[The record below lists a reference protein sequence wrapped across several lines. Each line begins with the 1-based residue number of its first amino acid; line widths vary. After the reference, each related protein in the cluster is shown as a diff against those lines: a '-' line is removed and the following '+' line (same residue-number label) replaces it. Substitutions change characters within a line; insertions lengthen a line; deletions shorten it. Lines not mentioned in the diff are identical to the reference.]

1 MTPYLALPPAS
12 PRDVPFRVA
21 TLATPLFSFAR
32 ASYGEGARDARV
44 VAVPQAHA
52 YSAIVQLQD
61 FASHKLWRDGRL
73 IHTGGHAR
81 YTMALTDQTHD
92 YACQHLSS
100 FDNVRIQLDQ
110 PRLDKLSDELTGR
123 RLYGLQSMQ
132 NVADP
137 VMKGLVEAL
146 LPLLHQREPADAVFI
161 EHVMIAIAVHLMRR
175 YGGLQDPLL
184 HSARGCRMAAQQES
198 RAKDYMVSHLAYDFT
213 LEDVAR
219 HCGMSRATFAR
230 AFRKRLGMTP
240 FEWVRSQRVERAKQL
255 LLAKGLTLAEISA
268 ECGFADQSHFT
279 RVFTR
284 LVGVGPRA
292 WQHTVLN

>member
-1 MTPYLALPPAS
+1 LTQYLAVPAALQQ
-12 PRDVPFRVA
+12 DVPFHIA

-32 ASYGEGARDARV
+32 ATRGMDARDARV
-44 VAVPQAHA
+44 FSVPQAQA
-52 YSAIVQLQD
+52 YTAIVQLKD

-81 YTMALTDQTHD
+81 HTMALTDQTQN

-110 PRLDKLSDELTGR
+110 PRLDKLSDELTGK
-123 RLYGLQSMQ
+123 RLYGLQSTQ

-137 VMKGLVEAL
+137 VMNGLVQAL
-146 LPLLHQREPADAVFI
+146 LPLLQQREHADAIFV

-175 YGGLQDPLL
+175 YGGQQDLLL
-184 HSARGCRMAAQQES
+184 HSAKGCRMAAQQEC
-198 RAKDYMVSHLAYDFT
+198 RAKDYMVAHLAYDFT

-219 HCGMSRATFAR
+219 HCGMSRAAFAR

-240 FEWVRSQRVERAKQL
+240 FEWVRSQRVERAKL
-255 LLAKGLTLAEISA
+255 LLLDKDLSLADIAA

-292 WQHTVLN
+292 WQHTVFN